1 MSREVRKVPASWD
14 HPREQGRTSFCPL
27 FDGST
32 YEQKATAWD
41 EGASKWA
48 SGEFDEYAEESDK
61 ALPYENWAGPRPNPA
76 DYMPIWPESKRTH
89 FMMYETTTEGT
100 PISPAFESL
109 EDLARWLAENATAY
123 ANETAGYDAWLEV
136 CKAGSAEILVLGPS
150 GLRSAVAA
158 LNERGS
164 QASE

>member
-1 MSREVRKVPASWD
+1 MSREVRKVPASWE

-32 YEQKATAWD
+32 YEQKVTAWD

-48 SGEFDEYAEESDK
+48 RGEFDEYADDSDK
-61 ALPYENWAGPRPNPA
+61 ALPYENWAGPRPDPA
-76 DYMPIWPESKRTH
+76 GYMPIWPESERTH

-100 PISPAFESL
+100 PISPAFDNL
-109 EDLARWLAENATAY
+109 EDLARWLAENETAY
-123 ANETAGYDAWLEV
+123 GNETAGYDEWLNV
-136 CKAGSAEILVLGPS
+136 CRAGSAQILELRPD

-158 LNERGS
+158 LSDRE
-164 QASE
+164 QKASK